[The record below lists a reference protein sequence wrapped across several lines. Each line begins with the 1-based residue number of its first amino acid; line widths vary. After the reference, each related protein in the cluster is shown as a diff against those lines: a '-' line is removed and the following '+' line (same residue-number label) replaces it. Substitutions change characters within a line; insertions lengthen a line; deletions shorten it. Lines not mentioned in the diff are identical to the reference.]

1 MIAIDHPCALM
12 RSVAPKNTVSSQ
24 RQPRLAAVLSP
35 AACYTFNPLSVYFCH
50 RVDGALALLIYEV
63 RNTFGDIQAY
73 ALAVKPDEISCA
85 GVRQQQDKLFYVSP
99 FIGMVMRY
107 HFRVSPPASDVK
119 LRILETDAKALCSPR
134 PATAAAAP

>member
-1 MIAIDHPCALM
+1 M
-12 RSVAPKNTVSSQ
+12 
-24 RQPRLAAVLSP
+24 
-35 AACYTFNPLSVYFCH
+35 
-50 RVDGALALLIYEV
+50 ALLIYEV

-134 PATAAAAP
+134 PSTAAAAP